1 MDPAAPGRP
10 AGHREF
16 TFGFNKKWEL
26 SQGLGLVES
35 SQHKIFFFLKGG
47 GGWGETFVNAGSNRD
62 SLGLI
67 VGRRREEREAETG
80 GEGKR

>member
-1 MDPAAPGRP
+1 MDHAAPGHP

-35 SQHKIFFFLKGG
+35 SQHKIFFLERRWGVGG
-47 GGWGETFVNAGSNRD
+47 DSRLRGQQSRQPGVNCGKEEGRVGGRD
-62 SLGLI
+62 
-67 VGRRREEREAETG
+67 RR
-80 GEGKR
+80 EGKR